1 MYGSTVDR
9 ATFYH
14 DFNDQRGYTLL
25 SIVQHGNS
33 AIAALEKLRTV
44 QSVAV
49 TATESTQGYPRWAVN
64 LTVSSLATNGTKR
77 RLARNMIKKS
87 GPRNSRNSHQPF
99 FFLYRTADK
108 REVDVSVSA
117 SLSVEIC
124 KSHRPQ
130 TSSPPFLPTPV
141 AQASPPVD

>member
-49 TATESTQGYPRWAVN
+49 TATESTQATHDGR
-64 LTVSSLATNGTKR
+64 LTSLCR
-77 RLARNMIKKS
+77 R
-87 GPRNSRNSHQPF
+87 SR
-99 FFLYRTADK
+99 
-108 REVDVSVSA
+108 
-117 SLSVEIC
+117 
-124 KSHRPQ
+124 
-130 TSSPPFLPTPV
+130 PTG
-141 AQASPPVD
+141 QNEGSQGI